1 MVPGLPMI
9 GRRFCSLCSR
19 RIQTAQQQRPRD
31 QLTTARKQLVLALR
45 DAAGEHRP
53 AHLPKHNG
61 AGTASM
67 RCPISLLIGRPTF
80 LWSRG
85 GPELK
90 PFFFS
95 FGRQAPDLQL
105 QPPHPPSPLLTTTGR
120 STERNPAEKSKS
132 DQNVQPERVRRLAH
146 RRRRLDPGTTSAGD
160 PFAYPV
166 KQANKI

>member
-1 MVPGLPMI
+1 MVTVRVALRGWQGGPRASYDWAKVLLTLQQAD
-9 GRRFCSLCSR
+9 SNS
-19 RIQTAQQQRPRD
+19 TA
-31 QLTTARKQLVLALR
+31 TAPQLVLALR

-105 QPPHPPSPLLTTTGR
+105 QPPHHLHPFSPPQGDLRKGTLPKN
-120 STERNPAEKSKS
+120 RNPTKMSN
-132 DQNVQPERVRRLAH
+132 QNESAAWPIADAALTQVRPARETHL
-146 RRRRLDPGTTSAGD
+146 PT
-160 PFAYPV
+160 
-166 KQANKI
+166 Q

>member
-90 PFFFS
+90 PFFFLLAGKHQIYNYNHHTTFTPS
-95 FGRQAPDLQL
+95 HHHRAIYGKEPCRKIEIRPKCPTRTS
-105 QPPHPPSPLLTTTGR
+105 PPPGPSPT
-120 STERNPAEKSKS
+120 P
-132 DQNVQPERVRRLAH
+132 P
-146 RRRRLDPGTTSAGD
+146 
-160 PFAYPV
+160 
-166 KQANKI
+166 